1 MTLYLSYAKHGLQED
16 LNNFLS
22 LSIKKSGQLAYVKIQ
37 NHELLMAGHYL
48 CVSLLGSTKPA
59 SIKYSYMSA

>member
-1 MTLYLSYAKHGLQED
+1 MALYLSYAKHGLQED
-16 LNNFLS
+16 LNFGYNFLS

-48 CVSLLGSTKPA
+48 CVSLL
-59 SIKYSYMSA
+59 